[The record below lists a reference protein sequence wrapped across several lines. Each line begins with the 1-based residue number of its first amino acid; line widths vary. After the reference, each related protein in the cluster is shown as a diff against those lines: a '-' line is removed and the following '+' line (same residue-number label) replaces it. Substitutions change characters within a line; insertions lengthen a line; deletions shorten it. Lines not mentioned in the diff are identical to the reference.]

1 MSLSYPKRYAL
12 TALSVCV
19 LSSVSVALPG
29 RRAKVDLPVG
39 EKAPE
44 LSAVRLALDG
54 SAGEKVTLSDFAGKR
69 PVVLV
74 FSSYT

>member
-1 MSLSYPKRYAL
+1 MLNRLVSNHRLGMVAFLAL
-12 TALSVCV
+12 TAT
-19 LSSVSVALPG
+19 SSAVP
-29 RRAKVDLPVG
+29 RKKVDLPVG

-44 LSAVRLALDG
+44 LSAVRLAKDG